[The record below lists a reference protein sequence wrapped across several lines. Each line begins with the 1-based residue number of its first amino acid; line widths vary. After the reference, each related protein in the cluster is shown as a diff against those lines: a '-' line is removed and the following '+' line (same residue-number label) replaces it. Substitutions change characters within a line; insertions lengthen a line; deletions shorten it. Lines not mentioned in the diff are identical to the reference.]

1 VTPLLR
7 EFDVL
12 ARLLVF
18 VLPSQHSEELVG
30 DLIEE
35 ARTFIPPASGAGA
48 ARRWLL
54 VQLASSLPHM
64 LSLHLERELKM
75 NRGKIWGALAIVLM
89 GALQAWDSG
98 VLRAPPAIGLLVVLA
113 LAMGV
118 IALFFAESAGTRFAV
133 AIASILLLFGARA
146 LSPVPLPELGLV
158 GLIIMM
164 VLVFFPNLLEARKN
178 RPPGPTGAA

>member
-1 VTPLLR
+1 MTPLLR

-35 ARTFIPPASGAGA
+35 ARTFIAPASGAGA

-113 LAMGV
+113 LAM
-118 IALFFAESAGTRFAV
+118 E
-133 AIASILLLFGARA
+133 
-146 LSPVPLPELGLV
+146 
-158 GLIIMM
+158 
-164 VLVFFPNLLEARKN
+164 
-178 RPPGPTGAA
+178 

>member
-1 VTPLLR
+1 MRSDFSASRGRASPPSTRAFRQLIGCARALPSPAQRWRVNVTPLLR

-18 VLPSQHSEELVG
+18 VLPSRLSEELVG

-35 ARTFIPPASGAGA
+35 ARTFIAPASGARA

-75 NRGKIWGALAIVLM
+75 DKGKIWGALVIVLM

-98 VLRAPPAIGLLVVLA
+98 VLGAPPAIDC
-113 LAMGV
+113 
-118 IALFFAESAGTRFAV
+118 SSYWR
-133 AIASILLLFGARA
+133 
-146 LSPVPLPELGLV
+146 SPWE
-158 GLIIMM
+158 
-164 VLVFFPNLLEARKN
+164 
-178 RPPGPTGAA
+178 